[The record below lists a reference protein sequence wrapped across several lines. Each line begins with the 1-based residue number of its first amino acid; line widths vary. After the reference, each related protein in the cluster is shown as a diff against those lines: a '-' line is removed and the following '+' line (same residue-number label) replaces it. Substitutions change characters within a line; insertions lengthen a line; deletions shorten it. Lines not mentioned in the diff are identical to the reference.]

1 MYRLSDR
8 SLERLSTCH
17 IDLELI
23 MKFSLEYSMV
33 DFGIAEGHRTVERQQ
48 ELFNTILPNGNR
60 LTKID
65 GVTRM
70 GKHNYTPS
78 MAVDTFAW
86 VNGASSYNYET
97 LCYIAGVIT
106 ATAKILHT
114 QKVIDHLIRWGGNW
128 DGDGEIITDQGFQ
141 DLVHFEL
148 IN

>member
-23 MKFSLEYSMV
+23 MKFALEYSMV
-33 DFGIAEGHRTVERQQ
+33 DFGIAEGHRTVERQH
-48 ELFNTILPNGNR
+48 ELYNVGR
-60 LTKID
+60 SQID
-65 GVTRM
+65 GITRK
-70 GKHNYTPS
+70 GKHNYEPS
-78 MAVDTFAW
+78 MAVDIYGW
-86 VNGASSYNYET
+86 VNGKSSYNRNT
-97 LCYIAGVIT
+97 LCYLAGVIT

-114 QKVIDHLIRWGGNW
+114 QKVIDHLIWWGGNW